1 MPLVKLLLCL
11 IGLLSA
17 SVWADE
23 TSNPSRLQVAG
34 TATSIHGTADDRL
47 YQALGGIPGI
57 TRIVEG
63 MLLNAARDP
72 RIVQHFRNI
81 APERLLRNIAPER
94 LRNKLVEQL
103 CVDIGG
109 PCTYTGDTLAE
120 AHKGMNLQP
129 GEFNALVED
138 LTASMNSQGVP
149 ASVQSQVLAGMAA
162 ERGEVLGK

>member
-11 IGLLSA
+11 IGALST

-23 TSNPSRLQVAG
+23 ASNPNRLPIAG
-34 TATSIHGTADDRL
+34 TASSIHGTAGL
-47 YQALGGIPGI
+47 YQELGGIPGI

-63 MLLNAARDP
+63 MLLNAAHDP

-81 APERLLRNIAPER
+81 APERLRT
-94 LRNKLVEQL
+94 KLVEQL
-103 CVDIGG
+103 CVDTGG

-129 GEFNALVED
+129 AEFNALVED
-138 LTASMNSQGVP
+138 LIGSMNNQGVP
-149 ASVQSQVLAGMAA
+149 ASVQSRVLAGMAA
-162 ERGEVLGK
+162 QRGEVLGK

>member
-1 MPLVKLLLCL
+1 MPIAKLLLCL
-11 IGLLSA
+11 IVTLSA
-17 SVWADE
+17 SVCGDE
-23 TSNPSRLQVAG
+23 ASNPSRLSVAG
-34 TATSIHGTADDRL
+34 TPTSTHGMAYDSL

-72 RIVQHFRNI
+72 RIVRHF
-81 APERLLRNIAPER
+81 RNIAPER

-103 CVDIGG
+103 CADTGG

-120 AHKGMNLQP
+120 AHKGLNLQP

-138 LTASMNSQGVP
+138 LIASMNSQGVP
-149 ASVQSQVLAGMAA
+149 ASVQSRVLAGMAA
-162 ERGEVLGK
+162 QRGEVLAK